1 MLLEQVRKLL
11 RASDADSRMVGPLRM
26 GVTATLRAVAGG
38 EGEGGGG
45 EQGGD
50 EGGGDEGGGGA
61 AAATPAAGGA
71 HLAPALVRFERCRV
85 SVRALRLLE
94 LLHEA
99 LEDAC
104 ASDAEGAALLCA
116 RARDVLDLWV
126 AVVPA
131 AHAAR
136 LELVPHAAL
145 LLHNDCLL
153 LAHACLTLGAEYG
166 CALPAPLRT
175 RVTFVD
181 LAPALRRLAAAQLQ
195 ACHMPPHTSH
205 ACGRIKTSLQPASTR
220 HRRGCNPT
228 HSVRSPVHPNC
239 APSSPFPGRRQSAA
253 GATPRRRLGRVWP
266 RGHRWA
272 GHRRGCS
279 GAHAVSNRCARR
291 AATLL
296 TRVCHRAYS
305 GCNPM
310 VPVRLQPSG
319 APGCNPLVPQAATL
333 WCPRLQPSGT
343 QPGARDGRGRA
354 AAALPRAACAAC
366 APRTWVG
373 RALPAALS
381 QQLLGALVDAP
392 VRHVVDACLATS
404 RLGGASSP

>member
-1 MLLEQVRKLL
+1 VLLEQVRKLL
-11 RASDADSRMVGPLRM
+11 RATDADSRMVGPLRM
-26 GVTATLRAVAGG
+26 GGTATLRPVMGG

-50 EGGGDEGGGGA
+50 EGGDEGGGGA
-61 AAATPAAGGA
+61 AAAAAAAGGGA

-85 SVRALRLLE
+85 SVRALRLLQ

-195 ACHMPPHTSH
+195 ACHHATPSIQSIH
-205 ACGRIKTSLQPASTR
+205 ACGCIKTSLQPASTR
-220 HRRGCNPT
+220 HRRGCNP
-228 HSVRSPVHPNC
+228 VHP
-239 APSSPFPGRRQSAA
+239 A
-253 GATPRRRLGRVWP
+253 
-266 RGHRWA
+266 
-272 GHRRGCS
+272 
-279 GAHAVSNRCARR
+279 
-291 AATLL
+291 
-296 TRVCHRAYS
+296 
-305 GCNPM
+305 
-310 VPVRLQPSG
+310 
-319 APGCNPLVPQAATL
+319 
-333 WCPRLQPSGT
+333 
-343 QPGARDGRGRA
+343 
-354 AAALPRAACAAC
+354 
-366 APRTWVG
+366 
-373 RALPAALS
+373 
-381 QQLLGALVDAP
+381 
-392 VRHVVDACLATS
+392 
-404 RLGGASSP
+404 